1 MQERP
6 LSKAKD
12 HGDRDEE
19 KSSVISRFPSK
30 RGLQPKPP
38 APAPA
43 PAPAPRSSQLAA
55 PDVTLT
61 IRRSAAAAP
70 AGDSEHSDLAER
82 GREAGASE
90 AEEQKEQI
98 YESLNTFH
106 QELTVA
112 KLESKGP
119 NTTTTTTSAPSS
131 DNLYAKVKK
140 LSGNSGSNNTNHTN
154 NNLNSEFMSI
164 YELTKVETTNET
176 SQPEESRV
184 DNKIISQINNCELI
198 NNEQL
203 MNYHLI
209 LGSKRKKQQ

>member
-12 HGDRDEE
+12 HGDPDEE

-43 PAPAPRSSQLAA
+43 PAPRSSQLAA

-61 IRRSAAAAP
+61 IRRSAAAA

-82 GREAGASE
+82 GGLGEGREAGASE
-90 AEEQKEQI
+90 GEEQKEQI

-106 QELTVA
+106 HELTVA

-119 NTTTTTTSAPSS
+119 TTTSAPSS

-164 YELTKVETTNET
+164 YELTKVETMNET

-184 DNKIISQINNCELI
+184 DNITNK
-198 NNEQL
+198 
-203 MNYHLI
+203 
-209 LGSKRKKQQ
+209 

>member
-1 MQERP
+1 M
-6 LSKAKD
+6 
-12 HGDRDEE
+12 
-19 KSSVISRFPSK
+19 ISRFPSK
-30 RGLQPKPP
+30 RGLQPKP
-38 APAPA
+38 PA

-61 IRRSAAAAP
+61 IRRNAVPAP
-70 AGDSEHSDLAER
+70 AGDSEYSDLAER
-82 GREAGASE
+82 GGLGEGREAGASE
-90 AEEQKEQI
+90 GEEQKEQI

-106 QELTVA
+106 HELTVA
-112 KLESKGP
+112 KLESRGP
-119 NTTTTTTSAPSS
+119 TTTTTTTTSAPSS

-184 DNKIISQINNCELI
+184 DNKIILQINNCELSI
-198 NNEQL
+198 NQ
-203 MNYHLI
+203 HSTI
-209 LGSKRKKQQ
+209 R

>member
-12 HGDRDEE
+12 HGDPDEE

-30 RGLQPKPP
+30 RSIHLKPP
-38 APAPA
+38 ALSPA
-43 PAPAPRSSQLAA
+43 PAPAPRSGQLAA

-61 IRRSAAAAP
+61 IRRSAVAAP
-70 AGDSEHSDLAER
+70 ARDSEHSDRQSCTDLAER
-82 GREAGASE
+82 GGLGEGREAGASE

-106 QELTVA
+106 HELTVA
-112 KLESKGP
+112 KVD
-119 NTTTTTTSAPSS
+119 TTSAPSS

-140 LSGNSGSNNTNHTN
+140 LSGNSGSNTN

-184 DNKIISQINNCELI
+184 DITNKL
-198 NNEQL
+198 
-203 MNYHLI
+203 
-209 LGSKRKKQQ
+209 

>member
-1 MQERP
+1 M
-6 LSKAKD
+6 
-12 HGDRDEE
+12 
-19 KSSVISRFPSK
+19 ISRFPSK
-30 RGLQPKPP
+30 RGLQPKP
-38 APAPA
+38 PAPA

-61 IRRSAAAAP
+61 IRKSAAVPAP

-82 GREAGASE
+82 GGLGEGREAGASE
-90 AEEQKEQI
+90 GEEQKEQI

-106 QELTVA
+106 HELTVA

-119 NTTTTTTSAPSS
+119 TTTTSAPSS

-176 SQPEESRV
+176 SPPKESRV

>member
-12 HGDRDEE
+12 HGDPDEE

-30 RGLQPKPP
+30 RSLHLKPP
-38 APAPA
+38 ALS
-43 PAPAPRSSQLAA
+43 PAPAPRSGQLAA

-61 IRRSAAAAP
+61 IRRSVAAP
-70 AGDSEHSDLAER
+70 ARDSEHSDRQSCTDLAER
-82 GREAGASE
+82 GGLGEGREASE

-106 QELTVA
+106 HELTVA
-112 KLESKGP
+112 KVDSKGP
-119 NTTTTTTSAPSS
+119 TTTATTCAPSS

-140 LSGNSGSNNTNHTN
+140 LSGNSGGNNTNHT

-184 DNKIISQINNCELI
+184 DITNKL
-198 NNEQL
+198 
-203 MNYHLI
+203 
-209 LGSKRKKQQ
+209 

>member
-1 MQERP
+1 M
-6 LSKAKD
+6 
-12 HGDRDEE
+12 
-19 KSSVISRFPSK
+19 ISRFPSK
-30 RGLQPKPP
+30 RGLQPKP
-38 APAPA
+38 PAPA

-61 IRRSAAAAP
+61 IRRSAAPAP

-82 GREAGASE
+82 GGLGEGREAGASE
-90 AEEQKEQI
+90 GEEQKEQI

-106 QELTVA
+106 HELTVA

-119 NTTTTTTSAPSS
+119 TTTTSTTSAPSS

-140 LSGNSGSNNTNHTN
+140 LSGNSGSNNTNHT

-184 DNKIISQINNCELI
+184 DNKIILQINNCELI

-209 LGSKRKKQQ
+209 LGSQRKKQQ

>member
-1 MQERP
+1 M
-6 LSKAKD
+6 
-12 HGDRDEE
+12 
-19 KSSVISRFPSK
+19 ISRFPSK

-38 APAPA
+38 PLS
-43 PAPAPRSSQLAA
+43 PAPRSGQLAA

-61 IRRSAAAAP
+61 IRRSVAAP
-70 AGDSEHSDLAER
+70 AGDSEHSDRQSCTDLAER
-82 GREAGASE
+82 GGLGEGREAGASE

-106 QELTVA
+106 HELTVA
-112 KLESKGP
+112 KVDSKVP
-119 NTTTTTTSAPSS
+119 STTTTTSAPSS

-140 LSGNSGSNNTNHTN
+140 LSGNSGGNNTN

-184 DNKIISQINNCELI
+184 DITNKL
-198 NNEQL
+198 
-203 MNYHLI
+203 
-209 LGSKRKKQQ
+209 